1 MRTLAILGSTGSIGA
16 NTLEVVRESGGEL
29 RVWSLAAG
37 RNIEL
42 LSSQIVEFR
51 PQLVSVATE
60 EMAERLERR
69 LAEAGVPKPQI
80 VYGSTGNLAAAT
92 SDAVDTVVSAAV
104 GVAGLEATYEAVR
117 LGKRVALANKE
128 VLVAAGELVMAAA
141 QRSHALLLP
150 VDSEHNGM
158 HQCLRG
164 ADRPQEVSRLILT
177 ASGGP
182 FRRTPVET
190 LSGVTPADA
199 LRHPTWNMGRRIT
212 INSATL
218 MNKGFEVIEAC
229 RLFGFRP
236 DQVEVLIHPQST
248 VHAMIEFQDGS
259 VIAQLGVTDMK
270 MPIQYALYYPERK
283 PCPQSRKLDWKI
295 VRQWDFE
302 PPDREKFPALG
313 LAYRALE
320 SGGSAG
326 CTLNAA
332 DEVAVEAFLN
342 GQISFLAMADVVA
355 GTLASVPVEQPRSI
369 ADVLAVDRASRQ
381 RAAQLVAEIQAQAI
395 PAGAGARGWK
405 GSGDDGTLVPRN
417 G

>member
-1 MRTLAILGSTGSIGA
+1 MRRLAILGSTGSIGV
-16 NTLEVVRESGGEL
+16 NTLEVVRESGAEL
-29 RVWSLAAG
+29 SVWSLAAG
-37 RNIEL
+37 QNLETL
-42 LSSQIVEFR
+42 ASQIVEFK
-51 PQLVSVATE
+51 PQLVSVSSE
-60 EMAERLERR
+60 EAALRLERQ
-69 LAEAGVPKPQI
+69 LAALGVL
-80 VYGSTGNLAAAT
+80 STKVMHGPAGNLAVAT
-92 SDAVDTVVSAAV
+92 AEAVDTVVSAAV

-141 QRSHALLLP
+141 ERSGSLLLP

-164 ADRPQEVSRLILT
+164 AERRHEVVRLILT

-182 FRRTPVET
+182 FRQTQREA
-190 LSGVTPADA
+190 LGRVTPEQA

-236 DQVEVLIHPQST
+236 DQVDVVIHPQST
-248 VHAMIEFQDGS
+248 VHAMIEFRDGS

-270 MPIQYALYYPERK
+270 MPIQYALYYPERR
-283 PCPQSRKLDWKI
+283 PCPENRRLDWNT
-295 VRQWDFE
+295 VRQWQFE
-302 PPDREKFPALG
+302 PPDAGKFPALG
-313 LAYRALE
+313 LAYQALK

-332 DEVAVEAFLN
+332 DEVAVAAFLA
-342 GQISFLAMADVVA
+342 GRISFLAMSAVVA
-355 GTLASVPVEQPRSI
+355 DALSSVPLQEPQTI
-369 ADVLAVDRASRQ
+369 AEVLAIDRMSRERAEQILTNYEVEAGVAS
-381 RAAQLVAEIQAQAI
+381 
-395 PAGAGARGWK
+395 
-405 GSGDDGTLVPRN
+405 
-417 G
+417 